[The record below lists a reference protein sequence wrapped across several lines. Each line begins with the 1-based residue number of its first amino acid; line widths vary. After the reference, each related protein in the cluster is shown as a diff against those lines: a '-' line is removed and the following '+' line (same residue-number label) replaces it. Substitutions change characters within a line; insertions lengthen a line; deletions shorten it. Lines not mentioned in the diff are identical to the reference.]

1 MVTPEIR
8 KWSLEPGD
16 RRRSEACKNCF
27 KPVFDI
33 QAFDIPYNWS
43 ILTVYV
49 NTFVNHVV
57 FARVGSYQTWRA
69 CKALIHSTFR
79 NFDTRNGFSEGGRGE
94 ERGRKKAGLRYSRTP
109 VTRTLKGNSSS
120 YRGGL
125 QNSFSV
131 LKIDT
136 CWFFNT
142 SGSV

>member
-1 MVTPEIR
+1 MWFVRAEGLN
-8 KWSLEPGD
+8 KLG
-16 RRRSEACKNCF
+16 
-27 KPVFDI
+27 KPVKLS
-33 QAFDIPYNWS
+33 Y
-43 ILTVYV
+43 T
-49 NTFVNHVV
+49 
-57 FARVGSYQTWRA
+57 AR
-69 CKALIHSTFR
+69 FR

-136 CWFFNT
+136 C
-142 SGSV
+142 